1 MFYPKLT
8 EQRQQTLTTEAF
20 LGYDHNLKLSDGE
33 FYDMENLTSDSYPLL
48 APRARRGTVQALSGV
63 QAICARD
70 ALCWVQNQVLYIN
83 GASMEA
89 YMPSVNI
96 KAGEKQLVSM
106 GAYLCIFPDGIY
118 FNTEKYSD
126 NGYMGQE
133 NVIDAES
140 ENVEISLCLAD
151 GSALTVS
158 YAQAAQPESPSN
170 GQYWLDTSGKLHT
183 LKQWA
188 EASGQWVSVPT
199 VYLKLSANGIGRGFK
214 QYDGIQLSGLAGNEQ
229 IEKLNGSQILYA
241 VDESYI
247 VIVGLVDE
255 TAKVTSGTVKT
266 ARRVPSMDFVTECG
280 NRLWGCKYGMVDG
293 KPVNEIYASKLGDCK
308 NWRCFAG
315 LATDSYAAARGSDG
329 VFTGAVSYLGNP
341 IFFKE
346 RCMERVYASGSG
358 AHQIVT
364 TECSGVQK
372 GSARSLQVVGG
383 VLYYLS
389 GDGVQAFDG
398 SLPVCVSQALGA
410 ERYHGGV
417 AGCWQ
422 EKYYLSALDREEKPS
437 LLVYDSARQLWHRE
451 DALRAVDFAGRGTE
465 LYALGT
471 DGRLWSL
478 HGQSGQAEGTF
489 SWQVETGEMGMQSPE
504 RKRLTQ
510 LFLYLRP
517 EKGQAVTAWV
527 SYDQG
532 ETWIR
537 QGQIVGSG
545 GIREQ
550 AIAIRPR
557 QCRRLRLRLTG
568 SGQCTLY
575 ALTALYEKGSDGL

>member
-1 MFYPKLT
+1 MFFPMLKGTRLQRVTETKLPGLDRRESAAT
-8 EQRQQTLTTEAF
+8 PGFRE
-20 LGYDHNLKLSDGE
+20 
-33 FYDMENLTSDSYPLL
+33 MENLCSEGYPALRTRPGRGLVETLKKPNGLL
-48 APRARRGTVQALSGV
+48 AK
-63 QAICARD
+63 D
-70 ALCWVQNQVLYIN
+70 ALLWVDGKHLYMN
-83 GASMEA
+83 GLEVG
-89 YMPSVNI
+89 PELTD
-96 KAGEKQLVSM
+96 GEKSLVSM
-106 GAYLCIFPDGIY
+106 GAYAVVFPDKVY
-118 FNTEKYSD
+118 VNTQD
-126 NGYMGQE
+126 VTDCG
-133 NVIDAES
+133 
-140 ENVEISLCLAD
+140 SLECERTAPA
-151 GSALTVS
+151 G
-158 YAQAAQPESPSN
+158 
-170 GQYWLDTSGKLHT
+170 
-183 LKQWA
+183 
-188 EASGQWVSVPT
+188 
-199 VYLKLSANGIGRGFK
+199 
-214 QYDGIQLSGLAGNEQ
+214 SGLALCDETGTAYSGVTESAGAPEEPREGALWLDLSGTEPVLRQ
-229 IEKLNGSQILYA
+229 YSREVWTALEGVCVKVQATGIGTGFAAGDGVEVSGCSVARLNGETVLQAADTDWVAFPGTVAGGA
-241 VDESYI
+241 VT
-247 VIVGLVDE
+247 E
-255 TAKVTSGTVKT
+255 TAMKL
-266 ARRVPSMDFVTECG
+266 RRFVPEMDYVVQSG

-398 SLPVCVSQALGA
+398 SLPVCVSQPLGA

-451 DALRAVDFAGRGTE
+451 DALRAVDFAGKGTE
-465 LYALGT
+465 LYALGA
-471 DGRLWSL
+471 DGKLWSL

>member
-1 MFYPKLT
+1 MFFPMLKGTRLQRVTETKLPGLDRRESAST
-8 EQRQQTLTTEAF
+8 PGFRE
-20 LGYDHNLKLSDGE
+20 
-33 FYDMENLTSDSYPLL
+33 MENLCSEGYPALRTRPGRGLVETLKKPNGLL
-48 APRARRGTVQALSGV
+48 AK
-63 QAICARD
+63 D
-70 ALCWVQNQVLYIN
+70 ALLWVDGKHLYMN
-83 GASMEA
+83 GLEVG
-89 YMPSVNI
+89 PELTD
-96 KAGEKQLVSM
+96 GEKSLVSM
-106 GAYLCIFPDGIY
+106 GAYAVVFPDKVY
-118 FNTEKYSD
+118 VNTQD
-126 NGYMGQE
+126 VTDCG
-133 NVIDAES
+133 
-140 ENVEISLCLAD
+140 SLECERTAPA
-151 GSALTVS
+151 G
-158 YAQAAQPESPSN
+158 
-170 GQYWLDTSGKLHT
+170 
-183 LKQWA
+183 
-188 EASGQWVSVPT
+188 
-199 VYLKLSANGIGRGFK
+199 
-214 QYDGIQLSGLAGNEQ
+214 SGLALCDETGMAYSGVTESAGAPEEPREGALWLDLSGTEPVLRQ
-229 IEKLNGSQILYA
+229 YSREVWTALEGVCVKVQAAGIGTGFAAGDGVEVSGCSVARLNGETVLQAADTDWVAFPGTVAGGA
-241 VDESYI
+241 VT
-247 VIVGLVDE
+247 E
-255 TAKVTSGTVKT
+255 TAMKL
-266 ARRVPSMDFVTECG
+266 RRFVPEMDYVVQSG

-398 SLPVCVSQALGA
+398 SLPVCISQALGA

-451 DALRAVDFAGRGTE
+451 DALRAVDFAGKGTE

-478 HGQSGQAEGTF
+478 HGQSGQAEETF

-527 SYDQG
+527 RYDQG
-532 ETWIR
+532 ATWIR

>member
-1 MFYPKLT
+1 MFFPMLKGTRLQRVTETKLPGLDRRESAAT
-8 EQRQQTLTTEAF
+8 PGFRE
-20 LGYDHNLKLSDGE
+20 
-33 FYDMENLTSDSYPLL
+33 MENLCSEGYPALRTRPGRGLVETLKKPNGLL
-48 APRARRGTVQALSGV
+48 AK
-63 QAICARD
+63 D
-70 ALCWVQNQVLYIN
+70 ALLWVDGKHLYMN
-83 GASMEA
+83 GLEVG
-89 YMPSVNI
+89 PELTD
-96 KAGEKQLVSM
+96 GEKSLVSM
-106 GAYLCIFPDGIY
+106 GAYAVVFPD
-118 FNTEKYSD
+118 K
-126 NGYMGQE
+126 
-133 NVIDAES
+133 
-140 ENVEISLCLAD
+140 
-151 GSALTVS
+151 
-158 YAQAAQPESPSN
+158 
-170 GQYWLDTSGKLHT
+170 
-183 LKQWA
+183 
-188 EASGQWVSVPT
+188 VSVNTQDVTDCGSLECERTAP
-199 VYLKLSANGIGRGFK
+199 AG
-214 QYDGIQLSGLAGNEQ
+214 SGLALCDETGMAYSGVTESAGAPEEPREGALWLDLSGTEPVLRQ
-229 IEKLNGSQILYA
+229 YSREVWTALEGVCVKVQATGIGTGFAAGDGVEVSGCSVARLNGETVLQAADTDWVAFPGTVAGGA
-241 VDESYI
+241 VT
-247 VIVGLVDE
+247 E
-255 TAKVTSGTVKT
+255 TAMKL
-266 ARRVPSMDFVTECG
+266 RRFVPEMDYVVQSG

-478 HGQSGQAEGTF
+478 HGQSGQAEETF

>member
-1 MFYPKLT
+1 MFFPMLKGTKLQRVT
-8 EQRQQTLTTEAF
+8 ETKLPGLDRRESAAV
-20 LGYDHNLKLSDGE
+20 LGFRE
-33 FYDMENLTSDSYPLL
+33 MENLCSEGYPALRTRPGRGLVETLKKPNGLL
-48 APRARRGTVQALSGV
+48 AK
-63 QAICARD
+63 D
-70 ALCWVQNQVLYIN
+70 ALLWVDGKHLYMN
-83 GASMEA
+83 GLEVG
-89 YMPSVNI
+89 PELTD
-96 KAGEKQLVSM
+96 GEKSLVSM
-106 GAYLCIFPDGIY
+106 GAYAVVFPDKVY
-118 FNTEKYSD
+118 VNTQD
-126 NGYMGQE
+126 VTDCG
-133 NVIDAES
+133 
-140 ENVEISLCLAD
+140 SLECERTAPA
-151 GSALTVS
+151 G
-158 YAQAAQPESPSN
+158 
-170 GQYWLDTSGKLHT
+170 
-183 LKQWA
+183 
-188 EASGQWVSVPT
+188 
-199 VYLKLSANGIGRGFK
+199 
-214 QYDGIQLSGLAGNEQ
+214 SGLALCDETGTAYSGVTESAGAPEEPREGALWLDLSGTEPVLRQ
-229 IEKLNGSQILYA
+229 YSREVWTALEGVCVKVQATGIGTGFAAGDGVEVSGCSVARLNGETVLQAADTDWVAFPGTVAGGA
-241 VDESYI
+241 VT
-247 VIVGLVDE
+247 E
-255 TAKVTSGTVKT
+255 TAMKL
-266 ARRVPSMDFVTECG
+266 RRFVPEMDYVVQSG

-398 SLPVCVSQALGA
+398 SLPVCISQALGA

-478 HGQSGQAEGTF
+478 HGQSGQAEETF

>member
-1 MFYPKLT
+1 MFFPMLKGTRLQRVTETKLPGLDRRESAAT
-8 EQRQQTLTTEAF
+8 PGFRE
-20 LGYDHNLKLSDGE
+20 
-33 FYDMENLTSDSYPLL
+33 MENLCSEGYPALRTRPGRGLVETLKKPNGLL
-48 APRARRGTVQALSGV
+48 AK
-63 QAICARD
+63 D
-70 ALCWVQNQVLYIN
+70 ALLWVDGKHLYMN
-83 GASMEA
+83 GLEVG
-89 YMPSVNI
+89 PELTD
-96 KAGEKQLVSM
+96 GEKSLVSM
-106 GAYLCIFPDGIY
+106 GAYAVVFPDKVY
-118 FNTEKYSD
+118 VNTQD
-126 NGYMGQE
+126 VTDCG
-133 NVIDAES
+133 
-140 ENVEISLCLAD
+140 SLECERTAPA
-151 GSALTVS
+151 G
-158 YAQAAQPESPSN
+158 
-170 GQYWLDTSGKLHT
+170 
-183 LKQWA
+183 
-188 EASGQWVSVPT
+188 
-199 VYLKLSANGIGRGFK
+199 
-214 QYDGIQLSGLAGNEQ
+214 SGLALCDETGTAYSGVTESAGAPEEPREGALWLDLSGTEPVLRQ
-229 IEKLNGSQILYA
+229 YSREVWTALEGVCVKVQATGIGTGFAAGDGVEVSGCSVARLNGETVLQAADTDWVAFPGTVAGGA
-241 VDESYI
+241 VT
-247 VIVGLVDE
+247 E
-255 TAKVTSGTVKT
+255 TAMKL
-266 ARRVPSMDFVTECG
+266 RRFVPEMDYVVQSG

-451 DALRAVDFAGRGTE
+451 DALRAVDFAGKGTE

-478 HGQSGQAEGTF
+478 HGQSGQAEETV

>member
-1 MFYPKLT
+1 MFFPMLKSTRLQRVTETKLPGLDRRESAAT
-8 EQRQQTLTTEAF
+8 PGFRE
-20 LGYDHNLKLSDGE
+20 
-33 FYDMENLTSDSYPLL
+33 MENLCSEGYPALRTRPGRGLVETLKKPNGLL
-48 APRARRGTVQALSGV
+48 AK
-63 QAICARD
+63 D
-70 ALCWVQNQVLYIN
+70 ALLWVDGKHLYMN
-83 GASMEA
+83 GLEVG
-89 YMPSVNI
+89 PELTD
-96 KAGEKQLVSM
+96 GEKNLVSM
-106 GAYLCIFPDGIY
+106 GAYVVVFPDKVY
-118 FNTEKYSD
+118 VNTQD
-126 NGYMGQE
+126 VTDCG
-133 NVIDAES
+133 
-140 ENVEISLCLAD
+140 SLECERTAPA
-151 GSALTVS
+151 G
-158 YAQAAQPESPSN
+158 
-170 GQYWLDTSGKLHT
+170 
-183 LKQWA
+183 
-188 EASGQWVSVPT
+188 
-199 VYLKLSANGIGRGFK
+199 
-214 QYDGIQLSGLAGNEQ
+214 SGLALCDETGTAYSGVTESAGAPEEPREGALWLDLSGTEPVLRQ
-229 IEKLNGSQILYA
+229 YSREVWTALEGVCVKVQATGIGTGFAAGDGVEVSGCSVARLNGETVLQAADTDWVAFPGTVAGGA
-241 VDESYI
+241 VT
-247 VIVGLVDE
+247 E
-255 TAKVTSGTVKT
+255 TAMKL
-266 ARRVPSMDFVTECG
+266 RRFVPEMDYVVQSG

-451 DALRAVDFAGRGTE
+451 DALRAVDFAGKGTE
-465 LYALGT
+465 LYALGA
-471 DGRLWSL
+471 DGKLWSL
-478 HGQSGQAEGTF
+478 HGQSGQAEETF

-537 QGQIVGSG
+537 QGQIVGGG

>member
-1 MFYPKLT
+1 MFFPMLKGTRLQRVTETKLPGLDRRESAAT
-8 EQRQQTLTTEAF
+8 PGFRE
-20 LGYDHNLKLSDGE
+20 
-33 FYDMENLTSDSYPLL
+33 MENLCSEGYPALRTRPGRGLVETLKKPNGLL
-48 APRARRGTVQALSGV
+48 AK
-63 QAICARD
+63 D
-70 ALCWVQNQVLYIN
+70 ALLWVDGKHLYMN
-83 GASMEA
+83 GLEVG
-89 YMPSVNI
+89 PELTD
-96 KAGEKQLVSM
+96 GEKSLVSM
-106 GAYLCIFPDGIY
+106 GAYVVVFPDKVY
-118 FNTEKYSD
+118 VNTQD
-126 NGYMGQE
+126 VTDCG
-133 NVIDAES
+133 
-140 ENVEISLCLAD
+140 SLECERTAPA
-151 GSALTVS
+151 G
-158 YAQAAQPESPSN
+158 
-170 GQYWLDTSGKLHT
+170 
-183 LKQWA
+183 
-188 EASGQWVSVPT
+188 
-199 VYLKLSANGIGRGFK
+199 
-214 QYDGIQLSGLAGNEQ
+214 SGLALCDETGTAYSGVTESAGAPEEPREGALWLDLSGTEPVLRQ
-229 IEKLNGSQILYA
+229 YSREVWTALEGVCVKVQAAGIGTGFAAGDGVEVSGCSVARLNGETVLQAADTDWVAFPGTVAGGA
-241 VDESYI
+241 VT
-247 VIVGLVDE
+247 E
-255 TAKVTSGTVKT
+255 TAMKL
-266 ARRVPSMDFVTECG
+266 RRFVPEMDYVVQSG

-451 DALRAVDFAGRGTE
+451 DALRAVDFAGKGTE

-478 HGQSGQAEGTF
+478 HGQSGQTEETF
-489 SWQVETGEMGMQSPE
+489 SWRVETGEMGMQSPE

-510 LFLYLRP
+510 LFLYLLAG
-517 EKGQAVTAWV
+517 KGT
-527 SYDQG
+527 
-532 ETWIR
+532 
-537 QGQIVGSG
+537 G
-545 GIREQ
+545 G
-550 AIAIRPR
+550 
-557 QCRRLRLRLTG
+557 
-568 SGQCTLY
+568 
-575 ALTALYEKGSDGL
+575 DGLGQL

>member
-1 MFYPKLT
+1 MFFPMLKGTRLQRVTETKLPGLDRRESAAT
-8 EQRQQTLTTEAF
+8 PGFRE
-20 LGYDHNLKLSDGE
+20 
-33 FYDMENLTSDSYPLL
+33 MENLCSEGYPALRTRPGRGLVETLKKPNGLL
-48 APRARRGTVQALSGV
+48 AK
-63 QAICARD
+63 D
-70 ALCWVQNQVLYIN
+70 ALLWVDGKHLYMN
-83 GASMEA
+83 GLEVG
-89 YMPSVNI
+89 PELTD
-96 KAGEKQLVSM
+96 GEKSLVSM
-106 GAYLCIFPDGIY
+106 GAYVVVFPDKVY
-118 FNTEKYSD
+118 VNTQD
-126 NGYMGQE
+126 VTDCG
-133 NVIDAES
+133 
-140 ENVEISLCLAD
+140 SLECERTAPA
-151 GSALTVS
+151 G
-158 YAQAAQPESPSN
+158 
-170 GQYWLDTSGKLHT
+170 
-183 LKQWA
+183 
-188 EASGQWVSVPT
+188 
-199 VYLKLSANGIGRGFK
+199 
-214 QYDGIQLSGLAGNEQ
+214 SGLALCDETGTAYSGVTESAGAPEEPREGALWLDLSGTEPVLRQ
-229 IEKLNGSQILYA
+229 YSREVWTALEGVCVKVQATGIGTDFAAGDGVEVSGCSVARLNGETVLQAADTDWVAFPGTVAGGA
-241 VDESYI
+241 VT
-247 VIVGLVDE
+247 E
-255 TAKVTSGTVKT
+255 TAMKL
-266 ARRVPSMDFVTECG
+266 RRFVPEMDYVVQSG

-478 HGQSGQAEGTF
+478 HGQSGQAEETF

>member
-1 MFYPKLT
+1 MQFPTLT
-8 EQRQQTLTTEAF
+8 EQGQSREMISTFA
-20 LGYDHNLKLSDGE
+20 GYDHNRSIAANA
-33 FYDMENLTSDSYPLL
+33 FYDMKNMSSDGYPLL
-48 APRARRGTVQALSGV
+48 QSRARRGVVRQMETPQGILAK
-63 QAICARD
+63 D
-70 ALCWVQNQVLYIN
+70 AMAWADGGKLYYN
-83 GASMEA
+83 GAEI
-89 YMPSVNI
+89 VGLTLTE
-96 KAGEKQLVSM
+96 GEKQLVSM
-106 GAYLCIFPDGIY
+106 GAYLLIWPDKKYLNTKDLTDFGGLEASYESSGTVTYLLCGADGSPLSKVSATKPEEPKGGEYWIDTTQTPHSLMMWSESSEMWIGVATVYTKIQAVGIGKP
-118 FNTEKYSD
+118 FREGD
-126 NGYMGQE
+126 G
-133 NVIDAES
+133 
-140 ENVEISLCLAD
+140 VEISGAAYGGD
-151 GSALTVS
+151 SDVVQ
-158 YAQAAQPESPSN
+158 AQFE
-170 GQYWLDTSGKLHT
+170 
-183 LKQWA
+183 
-188 EASGQWVSVPT
+188 E
-199 VYLKLSANGIGRGFK
+199 
-214 QYDGIQLSGLAGNEQ
+214 
-229 IEKLNGSQILYA
+229 LNGTKIIYA
-241 VDESYI
+241 KDEDYI
-247 VIVGLVDE
+247 VVVGLIDLTYE
-255 TAKVTSGTVKT
+255 QTEGTVTVKR
-266 ARRVPSMDFVTECG
+266 AVPDMDYVCEAQ
-280 NRLWGCKYGMVDG
+280 NRIWGCKYGMVDG

-398 SLPVCVSQALGA
+398 SLPVCISQALGA

-451 DALRAVDFAGRGTE
+451 DALRAVDFAGKGTE

-478 HGQSGQAEGTF
+478 HGQSGQAEETF

-510 LFLYLRP
+510 LFLYLRA
-517 EKGQAVTAWV
+517 EKGQEVTAWV

-532 ETWIR
+532 ETWMR

>member
-1 MFYPKLT
+1 MFFPMLKGTRLQRVTETKLPGLDRRESAAT
-8 EQRQQTLTTEAF
+8 PGFRE
-20 LGYDHNLKLSDGE
+20 
-33 FYDMENLTSDSYPLL
+33 MENLCSEGYPALRTRPGRGLVETLKKPNGLL
-48 APRARRGTVQALSGV
+48 AK
-63 QAICARD
+63 D
-70 ALCWVQNQVLYIN
+70 ALLWVDGKHLYMN
-83 GASMEA
+83 GLEVG
-89 YMPSVNI
+89 PELTD
-96 KAGEKQLVSM
+96 GEKSLVSM
-106 GAYLCIFPDGIY
+106 GAYVVVFPDKVY
-118 FNTEKYSD
+118 VNTQD
-126 NGYMGQE
+126 VTDCG
-133 NVIDAES
+133 
-140 ENVEISLCLAD
+140 SLECERTAPA
-151 GSALTVS
+151 G
-158 YAQAAQPESPSN
+158 
-170 GQYWLDTSGKLHT
+170 
-183 LKQWA
+183 
-188 EASGQWVSVPT
+188 
-199 VYLKLSANGIGRGFK
+199 
-214 QYDGIQLSGLAGNEQ
+214 SGLALCDETGTAYSGVTESAGAPEEPREGALWLDLSGTEPVLRQ
-229 IEKLNGSQILYA
+229 YSREVWTALEGVCVKVQATGIGTGFAAGDGVEVSGCSVARLNGETVLQAADTDWVAFPGTVAGGA
-241 VDESYI
+241 VT
-247 VIVGLVDE
+247 E
-255 TAKVTSGTVKT
+255 TAMKL
-266 ARRVPSMDFVTECG
+266 RRFVPEMDYVVQSG

-364 TECSGVQK
+364 TECIGVQK

-410 ERYHGGV
+410 EHYHGGV

-437 LLVYDSARQLWHRE
+437 LLVYDSTRQLWHRE

-478 HGQSGQAEGTF
+478 HGQSGQAEETF

-532 ETWIR
+532 ETWRR

>member
-1 MFYPKLT
+1 MFFPMLKGTRLQRVTETKLPGLDRRESAAT
-8 EQRQQTLTTEAF
+8 PGFRE
-20 LGYDHNLKLSDGE
+20 
-33 FYDMENLTSDSYPLL
+33 MENLCSEGYPALRTRPGRGLVETLKKPNGLL
-48 APRARRGTVQALSGV
+48 AK
-63 QAICARD
+63 D
-70 ALCWVQNQVLYIN
+70 ALLWVDGKHLYMN
-83 GASMEA
+83 GLEVG
-89 YMPSVNI
+89 PELTD
-96 KAGEKQLVSM
+96 GEKSLVSM
-106 GAYLCIFPDGIY
+106 GAYAVVFPDKVY
-118 FNTEKYSD
+118 VNTQD
-126 NGYMGQE
+126 VTDCG
-133 NVIDAES
+133 
-140 ENVEISLCLAD
+140 SLECERTAPA
-151 GSALTVS
+151 G
-158 YAQAAQPESPSN
+158 
-170 GQYWLDTSGKLHT
+170 
-183 LKQWA
+183 
-188 EASGQWVSVPT
+188 
-199 VYLKLSANGIGRGFK
+199 
-214 QYDGIQLSGLAGNEQ
+214 SGLALCDETGTAYSGVTESAGAPEEPREGALWLDLSGTEPVLRQ
-229 IEKLNGSQILYA
+229 YSREVWTALEGVCVKVQATGIGTGFAAGDGVEVSGCSVARLNGETVLQAADTDWVAFPGTVAGGA
-241 VDESYI
+241 VT
-247 VIVGLVDE
+247 E
-255 TAKVTSGTVKT
+255 TAMKL
-266 ARRVPSMDFVTECG
+266 RRFVPEMDYVVQSG

-451 DALRAVDFAGRGTE
+451 DALRAVDFAGKGTE

-478 HGQSGQAEGTF
+478 HGQSGQAEETF

-517 EKGQAVTAWV
+517 EKGQPVTAWV

>member
-1 MFYPKLT
+1 MFFPMLKSTRLQRVTETKLPGLDRRESAAT
-8 EQRQQTLTTEAF
+8 PGFRE
-20 LGYDHNLKLSDGE
+20 
-33 FYDMENLTSDSYPLL
+33 MENLCSEGYPALRTRPGRGLVETLKKPNGLL
-48 APRARRGTVQALSGV
+48 AK
-63 QAICARD
+63 D
-70 ALCWVQNQVLYIN
+70 ALLWVDGKHLYMN
-83 GASMEA
+83 GLEVG
-89 YMPSVNI
+89 PELTD
-96 KAGEKQLVSM
+96 GEKSLVSM
-106 GAYLCIFPDGIY
+106 GAYAVVFPDKVY
-118 FNTEKYSD
+118 VNTQD
-126 NGYMGQE
+126 VTDCG
-133 NVIDAES
+133 
-140 ENVEISLCLAD
+140 SLECERTAPA
-151 GSALTVS
+151 G
-158 YAQAAQPESPSN
+158 
-170 GQYWLDTSGKLHT
+170 
-183 LKQWA
+183 
-188 EASGQWVSVPT
+188 
-199 VYLKLSANGIGRGFK
+199 
-214 QYDGIQLSGLAGNEQ
+214 SGLALCDETGMAYSGVTESAGAPEEPREGALWLDLSGTEPVLRQ
-229 IEKLNGSQILYA
+229 YSREVWTALEGVCVKVQATGIGTGFAAGDGVEVSGCSVARLNGETVLQAADTDWVAFPGTVAGGA
-241 VDESYI
+241 VT
-247 VIVGLVDE
+247 E
-255 TAKVTSGTVKT
+255 TAMKL
-266 ARRVPSMDFVTECG
+266 RRFVPEMDYVVQSG

-478 HGQSGQAEGTF
+478 HGQSGQAEETF
-489 SWQVETGEMGMQSPE
+489 SWRVETGEMGMQSPE

>member
-1 MFYPKLT
+1 MFFPMLKGTRLQRVTETKLPGLDRRESAAT
-8 EQRQQTLTTEAF
+8 PGFRE
-20 LGYDHNLKLSDGE
+20 
-33 FYDMENLTSDSYPLL
+33 MENLCSEGYPALQTRPGRGLVETLKKPNGLL
-48 APRARRGTVQALSGV
+48 AK
-63 QAICARD
+63 D
-70 ALCWVQNQVLYIN
+70 ALLWVDGKHLYMN
-83 GASMEA
+83 GLEVG
-89 YMPSVNI
+89 PELTD
-96 KAGEKQLVSM
+96 GEKSLVSM
-106 GAYLCIFPDGIY
+106 GAYVVVFPDKVY
-118 FNTEKYSD
+118 VNTQD
-126 NGYMGQE
+126 VTDCG
-133 NVIDAES
+133 
-140 ENVEISLCLAD
+140 SLECERTAPA
-151 GSALTVS
+151 G
-158 YAQAAQPESPSN
+158 
-170 GQYWLDTSGKLHT
+170 
-183 LKQWA
+183 
-188 EASGQWVSVPT
+188 
-199 VYLKLSANGIGRGFK
+199 
-214 QYDGIQLSGLAGNEQ
+214 SGLALCDETGTAYSGVTESAGAPEEPREGALWLDLSGTEPVLRQ
-229 IEKLNGSQILYA
+229 YSREVWTALEGVCVKVQATGIGTGFAAGDGVEVSGCSVARLNGETVLQAADTDWVAFPGTVVGGA
-241 VDESYI
+241 VT
-247 VIVGLVDE
+247 E
-255 TAKVTSGTVKT
+255 TAMKL
-266 ARRVPSMDFVTECG
+266 RRFVPEMDYVVQSG

-398 SLPVCVSQALGA
+398 SLPVCVSRALGA

-422 EKYYLSALDREEKPS
+422 EKYYLSALDENEKPS

-451 DALRAVDFAGRGTE
+451 DALRAVDFAGKGTE

-478 HGQSGQAEGTF
+478 HGQSGQAEETF

>member
-1 MFYPKLT
+1 MFFPMLKSTRLQRVTETKLPGLDRRESAAT
-8 EQRQQTLTTEAF
+8 PGFRE
-20 LGYDHNLKLSDGE
+20 
-33 FYDMENLTSDSYPLL
+33 MENLCSEGYPALRTRPGRGLVETLKKPNGLL
-48 APRARRGTVQALSGV
+48 AK
-63 QAICARD
+63 D
-70 ALCWVQNQVLYIN
+70 ALLWVDGKHLYMN
-83 GASMEA
+83 GLEVG
-89 YMPSVNI
+89 PELTD
-96 KAGEKQLVSM
+96 GEKSLVSM
-106 GAYLCIFPDGIY
+106 GAYAVVFPDKVY
-118 FNTEKYSD
+118 VNTQD
-126 NGYMGQE
+126 VTDCG
-133 NVIDAES
+133 
-140 ENVEISLCLAD
+140 SLECERTAPA
-151 GSALTVS
+151 G
-158 YAQAAQPESPSN
+158 
-170 GQYWLDTSGKLHT
+170 
-183 LKQWA
+183 
-188 EASGQWVSVPT
+188 
-199 VYLKLSANGIGRGFK
+199 
-214 QYDGIQLSGLAGNEQ
+214 SGLALCDETGMAYSGVTESAGAPEEPREGALWLDLSGTEPVLRQ
-229 IEKLNGSQILYA
+229 YSREVWTALEGVCVKVQATGIGTGFAAGDGVEVSGCSVARLNGETVLQAADTDWVAFPGTVAGGA
-241 VDESYI
+241 VT
-247 VIVGLVDE
+247 E
-255 TAKVTSGTVKT
+255 TAMKL
-266 ARRVPSMDFVTECG
+266 RRFVPEMDYVVQSG

-478 HGQSGQAEGTF
+478 HGQSGQAEETF

>member
-1 MFYPKLT
+1 MFFPMLKGTRLQRVTETKLPGLDRRESAAT
-8 EQRQQTLTTEAF
+8 PGFRE
-20 LGYDHNLKLSDGE
+20 
-33 FYDMENLTSDSYPLL
+33 MENLCSEGYPALRTRPGRGLVETLKKPNGLL
-48 APRARRGTVQALSGV
+48 AK
-63 QAICARD
+63 D
-70 ALCWVQNQVLYIN
+70 ALLWVDGKHLYMN
-83 GASMEA
+83 GLEVG
-89 YMPSVNI
+89 PELTD
-96 KAGEKQLVSM
+96 GEKSLVSM
-106 GAYLCIFPDGIY
+106 GAYAVVFPDKVY
-118 FNTEKYSD
+118 VNTQD
-126 NGYMGQE
+126 VTDCG
-133 NVIDAES
+133 
-140 ENVEISLCLAD
+140 SLECERTAPA
-151 GSALTVS
+151 G
-158 YAQAAQPESPSN
+158 
-170 GQYWLDTSGKLHT
+170 
-183 LKQWA
+183 
-188 EASGQWVSVPT
+188 
-199 VYLKLSANGIGRGFK
+199 
-214 QYDGIQLSGLAGNEQ
+214 SGLALCDETGTAYSGVTESAGAPEEPREGALWLDLSGTEPVLRQ
-229 IEKLNGSQILYA
+229 YSREVWTALEGVCVKVQATGIGTGFAAGGGVEVSGCSVARLNGETVLQAADTDWVAFPGTVAGGA
-241 VDESYI
+241 VT
-247 VIVGLVDE
+247 E
-255 TAKVTSGTVKT
+255 TAMKL
-266 ARRVPSMDFVTECG
+266 RRFVPEMDYVVQSG

-478 HGQSGQAEGTF
+478 HGQSGQAEETF

>member
-1 MFYPKLT
+1 MFFPMLKGTRLQRVTETKLPGLDRRESAAT
-8 EQRQQTLTTEAF
+8 PGFRE
-20 LGYDHNLKLSDGE
+20 
-33 FYDMENLTSDSYPLL
+33 MENLCSEGYPALRTRPGRGLVETLKKPNGLL
-48 APRARRGTVQALSGV
+48 AK
-63 QAICARD
+63 D
-70 ALCWVQNQVLYIN
+70 ALLWVDGKHLYMN
-83 GASMEA
+83 GLEVG
-89 YMPSVNI
+89 PELTD
-96 KAGEKQLVSM
+96 GEKSLVSM
-106 GAYLCIFPDGIY
+106 GAYAVVFPDKVY
-118 FNTEKYSD
+118 VNTQD
-126 NGYMGQE
+126 VTDCG
-133 NVIDAES
+133 
-140 ENVEISLCLAD
+140 SLECERTAPA
-151 GSALTVS
+151 G
-158 YAQAAQPESPSN
+158 
-170 GQYWLDTSGKLHT
+170 
-183 LKQWA
+183 
-188 EASGQWVSVPT
+188 
-199 VYLKLSANGIGRGFK
+199 
-214 QYDGIQLSGLAGNEQ
+214 SGLALCDETGTAYSGVTESAGAPEEPREGALWLDLSGTEPVLRQ
-229 IEKLNGSQILYA
+229 YSREVWTALEGVCVKVQAAGIGTGFAAGDGVEVSGCSVARLNGETVLQAADTAWVAFPGTVAGGA
-241 VDESYI
+241 VT
-247 VIVGLVDE
+247 E
-255 TAKVTSGTVKT
+255 TAMKL
-266 ARRVPSMDFVTECG
+266 RRFVPEMDYVVQSG

-478 HGQSGQAEGTF
+478 HGQSGQAEETF

-517 EKGQAVTAWV
+517 EEGQAVTAWV